1 MGTQDN
7 LPEQIKNIIE
17 NDPLFFG
24 TTSSPMSIKDALE
37 TTGHQD
43 IVKLEAIDNMLK
55 KQEHFLKDYIEKHV
69 HRPVRQVN
77 RALEDAKKQ
86 GMQHPGGDILQ
97 DVSDLIIDRYNITP
111 ASFKN
116 PDRPDW
122 SELTNFPEPLTDL
135 ATKFS
140 AGDLQG
146 IKDHIKEDR
155 IQEALVRLFEKDVV
169 AEHIRSESPFSG
181 GGGFD
186 QIDFLGKLRKKTSPE
201 GGFNP
206 TFKKLRKYEE
216 ELSAE
221 TKVFSSRP
229 FKAIVTK
236 ELSRTLK
243 SPAPQIPPK
252 IKVHIEPG
260 ERPHRA
266 GTTKTEDILNT
277 LLEESMPTRIDMYG
291 QTDITISSQKI
302 TSLRQLEEKG
312 FSTRGLAPIL
322 NKLQKSE
329 QYGGYGASLY
339 LRGSELVTTGLPHG
353 VGRSG
358 EHVAIP
364 LFSKSISPS
373 GPVAAAS
380 DASEYMF
387 KGGSTYSVVKD
398 ITVLGESGKL
408 EEPKKFSEVVY
419 SEISDIL
426 KKGTSNLREDINRS
440 LGTMD
445 PLMDSSLDILE
456 ATKDSPGMVDP
467 VRYAG
472 GIKIGRSRRSTAYQR
487 MIQVNKGT
495 ALHDLLGQEQDARLH
510 FFKGTSASGDRE
522 ISIKTVRDNMEAK
535 QQAVLDYIQALNAED
550 PTSEFGK
557 SLGHMNLAWT
567 PQSAESIFR
576 PPTDAEQRGIFYLK
590 LNTRP
595 IEDMSILAGQVPW
608 EKGQQFG
615 AGISPVEI
623 KSASQLPTS
632 VSRMDSYK
640 GETLAEIRQDVFD
653 LSNRGRSIEDTNVV
667 MGRKVIGLQF
677 LNDELNKS
685 LFADSGAAM
694 SGSLI
699 QDLDIDPV
707 TGRTRHTVGYK
718 MPLMSLMEN
727 ETGAPGGELK
737 FRGMLRADL
746 HQAILGE
753 EDQLVRGDRTITFK
767 PGEELPVFLGEAR
780 IGKRTDRRKRGKD
793 IRYTEP
799 ALPGMFH
806 KDVKGQVVI
815 GERVLDAADITKE
828 DLAHAHDIENKLRSR
843 GMDPTKSVITGV
855 RISGRS
861 GELELIMAEKGMG
874 LEAAPTKVDLGY
886 AIDHKR
892 ISIGQVLSQKAED
905 QLKRIAGIST
915 DIDTPIVFGDLGLG
929 IIQGEKKRKT
939 TPSFGFNK
947 TLLTNLADIISK
959 QAGGNRNHIAAKALV
974 SAMGGEISVANI
986 GGEKVVQFVNL
997 GSIFTNRVSD
1007 KEFLEQFQET
1017 LKKTGVSKRKIFDET
1032 FAELSLKDVLAI
1044 LPGYKSK
1051 SIQEQEKIK
1060 KTLEIH
1066 KTSTF
1071 KAFKK
1076 LGLIDGTGVRGDKHI
1091 VMKQMAASIG
1101 VRGEEPARTFGRA
1114 SVKVRLRDVAML
1126 GESIEFARG
1135 RTVGGR
1141 KIKLSESMKAKQ
1153 DLFMSFID
1161 SNAALLKKDDELSLI
1176 YQQDRLDPDSPGSTL
1191 PGYFEQTE
1199 GGYLK
1204 QAKAIEA
1211 KSVGHISRL
1220 TRAAGT
1226 PGLEVDAYQQST
1238 KSLEWLKE
1246 QVGKRGRASIEDLGE
1261 TILGMVDPG
1270 TGVVR
1275 ISDQAYLVKGKH
1287 GPMVVPSAKT
1297 LEFAKETGF
1306 VRMPGASNKSFLE
1319 LYDEGMANLTSGR
1332 VAGKQA
1338 QAMYLDI
1345 LQDVEDLQLMEESRK
1360 VDHVGGLEDKLNH
1373 LYRIMAGN
1381 NLSKEGL
1388 YYNSSIDAKG
1398 LKFASELRLQT
1409 HGKVGKFEVG
1419 LTEDALRNMSF
1430 GNKYSDIDSII
1441 DQAKKGELYTT
1452 VVREPAAGG
1461 RQQFALKVKL
1471 LENTDLASKEV
1482 AKDFSFNGTAFLN
1495 SMMIEYGMEGDTDKD
1510 LVKLFRLNS
1519 MSDRTMRGIHDG
1531 QKEMMDNILNNLM
1544 DDPSNVVADA
1554 LRTPGGQTLRT
1565 FGDIAK
1571 EISKL
1576 EDMTTSGTIRQHTF
1590 DSLIQIAG
1598 PKHATPLIESYYRGR
1613 SYLDYMVGQILDVQ
1627 ADGAGKNILRQ
1638 NLLSRLQQDGANELG
1653 EFLDQANMI
1662 MGEVDSGK
1670 GRSATYHYTD
1680 ARNLIKYMHL
1690 KKTAGGVDK
1699 APAVLIYD
1707 MMKESQR
1714 LIGESNSVFTDELFH
1729 ETKNTTGR
1737 ARELIDGIAEQLLI
1751 AADIKDAATGEAKL
1765 LRESRPETLNL
1776 LQNYAGNSER
1786 AMREA
1791 RTLAHRMLFVETLQT
1806 KLKAG
1811 TSGTALGGPFESV
1824 MRHMGVVM
1832 DGLNEQGI
1840 LRTEAPAAL
1849 AMADI
1854 QGLAGIDNVDEI
1866 IQSTNR
1872 EVMDALARDSRE
1884 RKSMGMQDAASEG
1897 LVTSGSTSTTG
1908 KSGHRNAMISG
1919 EFFAKISR
1927 TKYFKPAA
1935 AIVGGLAGIEAASS
1949 ALDRFSPGNVPPS
1962 LGGAGV
1968 MPPAP
1973 IMSSPQDPSFHV
1985 DGIPNTRIARVA
1997 RSEGQRSTLNISGKM
2012 GGHADFKAMS
2022 NQHLLSNGYMPTIQG
2037 SFTSDLNDT
2046 MSRAE
2051 ISGYMED
2058 RMDSVF

>member
-1 MGTQDN
+1 MGTQNN
-7 LPEQIKNIIE
+7 LPEQIRNIIE

-24 TTSSPMSIKDALE
+24 TTSGPMSIQDALK
-37 TTGHQD
+37 TSGD
-43 IVKLEAIDNMLK
+43 GNIVKLETIDQVLK
-55 KQEHFLKDYIEKHV
+55 EQERFLKDYIARHV
-69 HRPVRQVN
+69 HRPIRQVN
-77 RALEDAKKQ
+77 RALEDARNL
-86 GMQHPGGDILQ
+86 GMQNPSGDVLQ
-97 DVSDLIIDRYNITP
+97 DVSDLIINRYNITS

-135 ATKFS
+135 STKFS

-146 IKDHIKEDR
+146 IKDHIKDGR
-155 IQEALVRLFEKDVV
+155 IEEALVRLFEKDVV
-169 AEHIRSESPFSG
+169 AEHIRSESPFSS

-201 GGFNP
+201 SGFNP

-221 TKVFSSRP
+221 TKVFSSRQ

-243 SPAPQIPPK
+243 SPVPQAPPK
-252 IKVHIEPG
+252 IKAHIEPG

-291 QTDITISSQKI
+291 QTDITISAQRI

-322 NKLQKSE
+322 NKLQRSE

-339 LRGSELVTTGLPHG
+339 LRGSELVTTGLPYG

-387 KGGSTYSVVKD
+387 KGGSTYGVVKD
-398 ITVLGESGKL
+398 ISVLGESGRL
-408 EEPKKFSEVVY
+408 EEPRGFSEVVY
-419 SEISDIL
+419 SEISDVL
-426 KKGTSNLREDINRS
+426 KRGTSNLREDINRT

-456 ATKDSPGMVDP
+456 AAKDSPGMVEP

-487 MIQVNKGT
+487 MIQVNRGT
-495 ALHDLLGQEQDARLH
+495 HLHDLLGQEQDARLN
-510 FFKGTSASGDRE
+510 FYKGTSASG
-522 ISIKTVRDNMEAK
+522 SRDTSVQIIRDTMEEK
-535 QQAVLDYIQALNAED
+535 QQAVLDHIRTLNAED

-567 PQSAESIFR
+567 PQSAEAIFR
-576 PPTDAEQRGIFYLK
+576 PPTEPEERGTFYLK

-595 IEDMSILAGQVPW
+595 VEDMSILAGQVPW

-677 LNDELNKS
+677 LNEDLNKT

-707 TGRTRHTVGYK
+707 TGRSRHTVSYK
-718 MPLMSLMEN
+718 LPLMSLMEN
-727 ETGAPGGELK
+727 QTGAPGGELN

-767 PGEELPVFLGEAR
+767 PGEEVPVFLGEAR
-780 IGKRTDRRKRGKD
+780 IGKRTDRRKKGKD

-806 KDVKGQVVI
+806 KDVKGQVAI

-828 DLAHAHDIENKLRSR
+828 DLAHAHDIENELRSR

-861 GELELIMAEKGMG
+861 GELELIMAEKD
-874 LEAAPTKVDLGY
+874 APTKVDLGY

-892 ISIGQVLSQKAED
+892 ISVGQVLSQKAED

-929 IIQGEKKRKT
+929 IIKGAEKQKT

-959 QAGGNRNHIAAKALV
+959 QAGGNRNHVAAKALV
-974 SAMGGEISVANI
+974 SAMGGEINVANI

-1007 KEFLEQFQET
+1007 KEFLEQFQKT

-1051 SIQEQEKIK
+1051 SIQDQEQIK

-1091 VMKQMAASIG
+1091 VMKQMAAAIG

-1114 SVKVRLRDVAML
+1114 SVKVKLRDVAML

-1141 KIKLSESMKAKQ
+1141 KINLSESMKAKE

-1176 YQQDRLDPDSPGSTL
+1176 WQQHRLGEPGSDSIL

-1204 QAKAIEA
+1204 QARAVEA
-1211 KSVGHISRL
+1211 ESIGHISRL
-1220 TRAAGT
+1220 TRASGT
-1226 PGLEVDAYQQST
+1226 PGLEVDAYQQSS

-1246 QVGKRGRASIEDLGE
+1246 QVGKRGKASIEDLGE
-1261 TILGMVDPG
+1261 TILGEVDPG
-1270 TGVVR
+1270 TGVVK
-1275 ISDQAYLVKGKH
+1275 ISDQAYMVKGKH

-1297 LEFAKETGF
+1297 IGFAKETGF
-1306 VRMPGASNKSFLE
+1306 VRMPGASNKSFID
-1319 LYDEGMANLTSGR
+1319 LYDEGMDNLRSGR

-1345 LQDVEDLQLMEESRK
+1345 LQDVEDLKLIEESRK
-1360 VDHVGGLEDKLNH
+1360 VDHVGSLEDKLNH
-1373 LYRIMAGN
+1373 LYRVMAGN

-1388 YYNSSIDAKG
+1388 YYTSSVDAKG
-1398 LKFASELRLQT
+1398 LKFASELRLQV

-1452 VVREPAAGG
+1452 AVREPAAGG

-1510 LVKLFRLNS
+1510 IVKLFRLNS

-1531 QKEMMDNILNNLM
+1531 QKQMMENILNNLM
-1544 DDPSNVVADA
+1544 EDPSNVVADA
-1554 LRTPGGQTLRT
+1554 LRTPGGKPITT

-1571 EISKL
+1571 HISNI
-1576 EDMTTSGTIRQHTF
+1576 EDLTTSGTIRQHTF

-1627 ADGAGKNILRQ
+1627 ADGSGKNILRQ
-1638 NLLSRLQQDGANELG
+1638 NLLSRLQEDGANELG

-1662 MGEVDSGK
+1662 MGKVDSGK

-1690 KKTAGGVDK
+1690 KKTAGGVNK
-1699 APAVLIYD
+1699 APAVEIYN

-1714 LIGESNSVFTDELFH
+1714 LIGESNSVFIDELFQ
-1729 ETKNTTGR
+1729 ETSGTYGK
-1737 ARELIDGIAEQLLI
+1737 AQELIDGIAKNLLI
-1751 AADIKDAATGEAKL
+1751 AADIQSAKTGEAKL
-1765 LRESRPETLNL
+1765 LRESSPETLNL
-1776 LQNYAGNSER
+1776 LQNYAGTDR

-1806 KLKAG
+1806 KLKVG
-1811 TSGTALGGPFESV
+1811 TEGTALGGPFESV

-1832 DGLNEQGI
+1832 EGLSEQGI

-1908 KSGHRNAMISG
+1908 KSGHRNTMISG

-1968 MPPAP
+1968 MPPPP

-1997 RSEGQRSTLNISGKM
+1997 RSEGQRSSLNISGKM